1 MFAKGSTRWLLLAIV
16 VLAAIWLLSD
26 KFSTRAQQRTFREEV
41 IMLDTTSVSR
51 ISARSTK
58 TGPEGV
64 VMEQRADAWVA
75 VANGKEYRVDNAAVH
90 KILAEFARLKA
101 DHLIGNGDAVR
112 AAYNLTDSAATQ
124 LEFTTADGAV
134 ALWVGKESYGKQGAA
149 QTAVCVPGEEQVFGV
164 AAILTSIRDLSLN
177 ALRPHVLV
185 TGDPVNWQRVTFT
198 FPADSGYVLERTG
211 GQWMVDTLMADS
223 MKVANFVKS
232 LALSRAQNFADT
244 VDVASMTPKYELK
257 VEDSSKPEPIL
268 VKVYPFG
275 FTYLVTSTAN
285 PGNVMW
291 FDPARE
297 FPRLLR
303 PRHNWLQGQAVPLT
317 VMH

>member
-1 MFAKGSTRWLLLAIV
+1 MFAKGSTRWLLLAVV
-16 VLAAIWLLSD
+16 VLAAVWLLSD

-41 IMLDTTSVSR
+41 IVLDTASVNR

-58 TGPEGV
+58 TGPEGIV
-64 VMEQRADAWVA
+64 LEQRAGAWVA
-75 VANGKEYRVDNAAVH
+75 VANGKEYRIDNAAVR

-101 DHLIGNGDAVR
+101 DHLIGNGDAVHM
-112 AAYNLTDSAATQ
+112 AYNLTDSAATH
-124 LEFTTADGAV
+124 LEFTTGSGTV
-134 ALWVGKESYGKQGAA
+134 ALMVGKESYGKQGAA
-149 QTAVCVPGEEQVFGV
+149 QTAVSVPGEEQVFGV

-177 ALRPHVLV
+177 ALRPHELV
-185 TGDPVNWQRVTFT
+185 TGDPANWQRVTFT
-198 FPADSGYVLERTG
+198 YPADTGYVLERNG
-211 GQWMVDTLMADS
+211 GRWMVDTIPADS

-244 VDVASMTPKYELK
+244 VDVTGMTPRYELK
-257 VEDSSKPEPIL
+257 VEDSAKPEPVV

-303 PRHNWLQGQAVPLT
+303 PRHNWLPGQAAPVP
-317 VMH
+317 VVH